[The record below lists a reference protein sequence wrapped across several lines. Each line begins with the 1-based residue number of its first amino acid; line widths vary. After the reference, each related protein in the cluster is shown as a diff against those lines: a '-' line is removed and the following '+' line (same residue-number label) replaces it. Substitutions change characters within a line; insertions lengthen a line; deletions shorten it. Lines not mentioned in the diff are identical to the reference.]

1 MNFEDMNW
9 MQVEDY
15 LKTDDRIMII
25 LGACEQHAYLSLQT
39 DTQIPQAISKAASER
54 TGVVIAP
61 PLTMGVSPYFLDFP
75 GSISLRTDTFMA
87 VVEDIVT
94 SLYRQGFRRF
104 AFVNGHGG
112 NACAKYR
119 LIELA
124 NQLPEMRA
132 VWHQWWTSEVLC
144 TWASEHDL
152 APSHASW
159 MENFHFTRVDSSM
172 PKGKKA
178 PIQLNVLDSAIINR
192 AKLGDGSFGGD
203 YQITDELMQEVLDL
217 CVNELVELLN
227 FSS

>member
-39 DTQIPQAISKAASER
+39 DTQIPQTISKTASER

-75 GSISLRTDTFMA
+75 GSISLRTVTFLA

-94 SLYRQGFRRF
+94 SLYHQGFRRF

-124 NQLPEMRA
+124 NQLPEMKA
-132 VWHQWWTSEVLC
+132 VWHQWWTSDVLRA
-144 TWASEHDL
+144 WASEHDL
-152 APSHASW
+152 DPYHASW
-159 MENFHFTRVDSSM
+159 MENFHFTRVGGSI
-172 PKGKKA
+172 PKGKKMPV
-178 PIQLNVLDSAIINR
+178 PINILDSAIVNR
-192 AKLGDGSFGGD
+192 TKLGDGSFGGD
-203 YQITDELMQEVLDL
+203 YQITDDLMQEVIDL
-217 CVNELVELLN
+217 CVDELVELLN
-227 FSS
+227 FNA